1 MNGRHTWFKGME
13 QVHMEDCHV
22 TTSTCHPPMPSLNAH
37 DYCYSSSNLLYM
49 YTCSWIHMCT
59 AACAFI
65 LVWHLDDK
73 NCCLFRNGSGRNYL
87 SWDWN
92 TFKCALCAVL
102 CKAAQLIFLGASH
115 QLYLSLSRL
124 DLYIVK
130 QLATACQEWRRWYLT
145 PKVKTTKWL
154 NALFIADLNIINS
167 PQTAFL
173 TQQQVIEVHRLKS
186 IPLPLEVLFLHHRL
200 MSHDCNA

>member
-1 MNGRHTWFKGME
+1 MISRLIHDTLSPLFFMTKLFMNGRHTWFKGME

-73 NCCLFRNGSGRNYL
+73 NCCLFWNGSGRNYL

-92 TFKCALCAVL
+92 TFKCALCAVR

-115 QLYLSLSRL
+115 QLYLSLSTRFVYRKAIGHSMSRVAAVIPYTESKNYKMTQCL
-124 DLYIVK
+124 IY
-130 QLATACQEWRRWYLT
+130 RWSEYY
-145 PKVKTTKWL
+145 
-154 NALFIADLNIINS
+154 
-167 PQTAFL
+167 
-173 TQQQVIEVHRLKS
+173 
-186 IPLPLEVLFLHHRL
+186 
-200 MSHDCNA
+200 